1 MLHHI
6 SLAVL
11 VLSLAACA
19 ATQGKPESNLA
30 LRCEVAK
37 CECQDP
43 AKPFSPAGPVVWN
56 QDGTASCGEGMRLAL
71 AKEKSSPITGIV
83 LPTLDVCA
91 SSGPRHG
98 SGRLGRG
105 GKTDCTF

>member
-1 MLHHI
+1 MLHRVI
-6 SLAVL
+6 LSIAVL
-11 VLSLAACA
+11 SIAGCA
-19 ATQGKPESNLA
+19 SAPGPAEPNLA

-43 AKPFSPAGPVVWN
+43 SKPFSAPVPVSWN
-56 QDGTASCGEGMRLAL
+56 QDGTAGCGEGLRLAL
-71 AKEKSSPITGIV
+71 SREKSPPVTGIV

-91 SSGPRHG
+91 SSGPRYG

-105 GKTDCTF
+105 AKTDCTF